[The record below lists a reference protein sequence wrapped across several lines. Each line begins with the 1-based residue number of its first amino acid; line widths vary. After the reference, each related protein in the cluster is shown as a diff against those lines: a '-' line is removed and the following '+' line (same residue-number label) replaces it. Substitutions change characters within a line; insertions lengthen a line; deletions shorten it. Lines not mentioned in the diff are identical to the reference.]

1 MALSKL
7 DTDFLEGMLKAHEME
22 VAACQKFIQMA
33 DENSDRSVV
42 DLAFRMVNK
51 INEASEKIKSKLE
64 NGASTDP
71 RVAVARAM
79 DEVEVMG
86 SHSYGDTTEVDLD

>member
-1 MALSKL
+1 MALSEL
-7 DTDFLEGMLKAHEME
+7 DRDFLQGMLKAHEME

-51 INEASEKIKSKLE
+51 INEASDKIRAKLGGDSE
-64 NGASTDP
+64 DP
-71 RVAVARAM
+71 RAAVARAM
-79 DEVEVMG
+79 DDVQVMG
-86 SHSYGDTTEVDLD
+86 SHSYEDDTD

>member
-22 VAACQKFIQMA
+22 TAAAQKFIQMA
-33 DENSDRSVV
+33 DETSDRSVV
-42 DLAFRMVNK
+42 DLAYRMINK
-51 INEASEKIKSKLE
+51 IAEASDKIRAKLE

-71 RVAVARAM
+71 RAAVARAM
-79 DEVEVMG
+79 DEVAVMSNG
-86 SHSYGDTTEVDLD
+86 GYDDDLD

>member
-7 DTDFLEGMLKAHEME
+7 DTEFLQGMLKAHEME

-51 INEASEKIKSKLE
+51 INEASDKIKSKLDA
-64 NGASTDP
+64 GGSDP
-71 RVAVARAM
+71 RAAIASAM
-79 DEVEVMG
+79 GDVSVM
-86 SHSYGDTTEVDLD
+86 SNSAGDGEYDSED